1 MVRRLFTLGT
11 RVAGLAL
18 IAVLVMGLAGVASA
32 FAAVDRTPVVT
43 KVSPNYGWN
52 AGGNTV
58 TITGKHFKRDGKN
71 LVKKVTFDRTSAT
84 RVRVKSATK
93 LTVTVP
99 AGKGRVN
106 VRVTTKWGT
115 SARVAADKYTY
126 KVPAATQMALNAGDG
141 QTASL
146 GAAVSIA
153 PSVIVKDVKND
164 PVAGVTVT
172 FAVASGDGSVTGA
185 SAVSNASG
193 IATVG
198 SWKLGTVAG
207 ANTLTATC
215 AGLAGSP
222 VTFTATGDPGIL
234 IVQQAGAPVRAYSL
248 AEVQALTPFAG
259 FAGINKATV
268 LGPDAVTGAKV
279 TDIVADAL
287 GAALAV
293 TQSVEI
299 TNYVAPPGSPYFRTY
314 TRDQLVNLAGSTTFT
329 YADAGTKVPMTPTG
343 TLAAI
348 LIYSD
353 PDARVMPPA
362 NGPLRFVIADSLS
375 ENMVYGPSS
384 SSISTVNVLNVITT
398 P

>member
-1 MVRRLFTLGT
+1 MVRRLFTPGT

-18 IAVLVMGLAGVASA
+18 IAVLIMGLAGAASA

-58 TITGKHFKRDGKN
+58 TITGKNFKRNGKS

-172 FAVASGDGSVTGA
+172 FAVASGGGSVTGA
-185 SAVSNASG
+185 SAVSDASG

-215 AGLAGSP
+215 AGLTGSP
-222 VTFTATGDPGIL
+222 VTFTATGDGRHPAGPAERHAGPGL
-234 IVQQAGAPVRAYSL
+234 QPRRAQGA
-248 AEVQALTPFAG
+248 
-259 FAGINKATV
+259 
-268 LGPDAVTGAKV
+268 DAVRR
-279 TDIVADAL
+279 L
-287 GAALAV
+287 
-293 TQSVEI
+293 S
-299 TNYVAPPGSPYFRTY
+299 PGSDTARPCRPGC
-314 TRDQLVNLAGSTTFT
+314 RDRRQGHRHRRRRSRYRRWRRRSRST
-329 YADAGTKVPMTPTG
+329 
-343 TLAAI
+343 
-348 LIYSD
+348 
-353 PDARVMPPA
+353 
-362 NGPLRFVIADSLS
+362 
-375 ENMVYGPSS
+375 
-384 SSISTVNVLNVITT
+384 
-398 P
+398 

>member
-1 MVRRLFTLGT
+1 M
-11 RVAGLAL
+11 
-18 IAVLVMGLAGVASA
+18 IAVLIMGLAGAASA

-58 TITGKHFKRDGKN
+58 TITGKNFKRNGKN

-172 FAVASGDGSVTGA
+172 FAVASGGGSVTGA
-185 SAVSNASG
+185 SAVSDASG
-193 IATVG
+193 IAKVG

-215 AGLAGSP
+215 AGLTGSP
-222 VTFTATGDPGIL
+222 VTFTATGDPRD
-234 IVQQAGAPVRAYSL
+234 PDRA
-248 AEVQALTPFAG
+248 AEPALRCVPTASPSSRRSRRSPASPG
-259 FAGINKATV
+259 STRPRSC
-268 LGPDAVTGAKV
+268 GPDAVTGAKV

-287 GAALAV
+287 GAAAGGDAV
-293 TQSVEI
+293 GRDHQLRRASGLPVPQDVHPRPAGQPRRIRHLHVCRRRDEG
-299 TNYVAPPGSPYFRTY
+299 PDDHRPGRWPRCS
-314 TRDQLVNLAGSTTFT
+314 ST
-329 YADAGTKVPMTPTG
+329 
-343 TLAAI
+343 AI
-348 LIYSD
+348 
-353 PDARVMPPA
+353 PHARVMPPA

>member
-1 MVRRLFTLGT
+1 MVRRVFSYRKG
-11 RVAGLAL
+11 VVGLL
-18 IAVLVMGLAGVASA
+18 VIAVLVMGLAGAASA

-43 KVSPNYGWN
+43 KISPSFGWN
-52 AGGNTV
+52 SGGATV
-58 TITGKHFKRDGKN
+58 TITGKNFKSHGKS
-71 LVKKVTFDRTSAT
+71 LVKKVTFDRTAAT
-84 RVRVKSATK
+84 QVVVKSRYK
-93 LTVTVP
+93 ISVTVP

-126 KVPAATQMALNAGDG
+126 KVPVATQMALNAGDG
-141 QTASL
+141 QSASL
-146 GAAVSIA
+146 GAAVSTA

-172 FAVASGDGSVTGA
+172 FAVASGGGSVSGA
-185 SAVSNASG
+185 SAVSDATG
-193 IATVG
+193 VATVG

-207 ANTLTATC
+207 ANTLTATR
-215 AGLAGSP
+215 AGLTGSP

-248 AEVQALTPFAG
+248 DELKALTPFAG

-287 GAALAV
+287 GAALAT

-299 TNYVAPPGSPYFRTY
+299 TNYVAPPASPYTKTY
-314 TRDQLVNLAGSTTFT
+314 TRDQLVNLAGSATFT
-329 YADAGTKVPMTPTG
+329 YADAGTKAPITPLG

-353 PDARVMPPA
+353 PDAHVMPP
-362 NGPLRFVIADSLS
+362 P
-375 ENMVYGPSS
+375 
-384 SSISTVNVLNVITT
+384 
-398 P
+398 